1 MFLKIGI
8 IQFLKFVGV
17 PLTQG
22 VSIIVLNCPTT
33 IVAMPTDVFHIFCS
47 QSLSLD
53 TFLTIIIIM
62 AIVMAVKDFLLTRS
76 WYKIALDA
84 IPFK

>member
-17 PLTQG
+17 SLTQG
-22 VSIIVLNCPTT
+22 V
-33 IVAMPTDVFHIFCS
+33 HIFCS
-47 QSLSLD
+47 QSLSID
-53 TFLTIIIIM
+53 TFLTIIITM
-62 AIVMAVKDFLLTRS
+62 AIVMADFLLTSS

-84 IPFK
+84 ISFK